1 MADTP
6 TTTPPPGD
14 ALSARG
20 PAAPSGSGPDAT
32 TASSAASASRL
43 SPPRRTR
50 AQQHPAVR
58 GLPRRTARPTRALG
72 VAIGIHVVLAALLV
86 QFLTLGHGLY
96 DFLGL
101 SRDDRPVEERL
112 TYVETPPE
120 PATTT
125 GRVAGRQSSPVER
138 LAAPQVGAPVTG
150 APAGLP
156 AVATDTGT
164 GTGAGTGRGRG
175 TGVGAVAPELRGVQP
190 DFNDPRVWGSP
201 GNSARVAR
209 SGTDNLDSV
218 MGFAITAA
226 RDSVDSLARAQGL
239 GGRRP
244 GDWTTRG
251 ADGSKWGWDEAGIRL
266 GKVTI
271 PNALLGLLP
280 LNAQAAMSGNPI
292 ASDRE
297 RRIALS
303 RADIQR
309 NSQQAIGE
317 ADFKKAVKELRERK
331 ERERAEQRA
340 RAEEEQKR
348 LALPPRG
355 GTP

>member
-1 MADTP
+1 MADSP

-14 ALSARG
+14 APSARG
-20 PAAPSGSGPDAT
+20 PAGPSG
-32 TASSAASASRL
+32 
-43 SPPRRTR
+43 SPPRRRR

-112 TYVETPPE
+112 TYVEAPPE

-125 GRVAGRQSSPVER
+125 GRVAERQSSPVER
-138 LAAPQVGAPVTG
+138 LVAPRVGAPVTG
-150 APAGLP
+150 APAGPP
-156 AVATDTGT
+156 AVATDT

-201 GNSARVAR
+201 GNSGRVAR
-209 SGTDNLDSV
+209 TGTDNLDSV

-226 RDSVDSLARAQGL
+226 RDSVDSLARSQGL

-280 LNAQAAMSGNPI
+280 LNAQAAMSGNPT
-292 ASDRE
+292 AMDRE
-297 RRIALS
+297 RRLALS

-309 NSQQAIGE
+309 NSQQAMGE
-317 ADFKKAVKELRERK
+317 AEFKKAVKELRERK
-331 ERERAEQRA
+331 EREREEQRA
-340 RAEEEQKR
+340 RAEQEQR
-348 LALPPRG
+348 RATPPRG